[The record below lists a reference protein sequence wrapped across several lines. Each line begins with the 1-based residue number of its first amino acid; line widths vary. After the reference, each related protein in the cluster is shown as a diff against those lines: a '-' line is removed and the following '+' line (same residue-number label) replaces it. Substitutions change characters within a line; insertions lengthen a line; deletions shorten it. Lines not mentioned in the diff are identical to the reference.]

1 MFSPL
6 EDGDIDSSPSG
17 KFLRLSANEEH
28 PVDRHCKCGRILLD
42 PYELCCEHCAITY
55 EEQPL
60 VRIGDNWLT
69 PETAEE
75 VKRDLAEVA

>member
-1 MFSPL
+1 M
-6 EDGDIDSSPSG
+6 DIDEAFGGTG
-17 KFLRLSANEEH
+17 KFLRLSLDG
-28 PVDRHCKCGRILLD
+28 VDRHCKCGRIILD
-42 PYELCCEHCAITY
+42 PWEMCCEHCAITY
-55 EEQPL
+55 EQQPL